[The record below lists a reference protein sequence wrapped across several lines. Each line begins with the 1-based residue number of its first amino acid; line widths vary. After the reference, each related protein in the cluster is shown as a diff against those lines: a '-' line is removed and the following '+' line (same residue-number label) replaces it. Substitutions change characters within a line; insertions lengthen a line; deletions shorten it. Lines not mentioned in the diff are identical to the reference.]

1 MIEGQKDSEAGE
13 IDKVGEGTLT
23 QEERIDER
31 EGEG

>member
-1 MIEGQKDSEAGE
+1 MIKEQRDSEAGE
-13 IDKVGEGTLT
+13 IDKRGEGALT